1 MSNQKLGRT
10 PAVSDDEIIQ
20 AGQKLTERQQRVTGF
35 SLRKAVGNKG
45 DANRLVKV
53 WNLYLQ
59 SQQLPESHTTQVIPE
74 ELMELHN
81 CLVASFSEQLMATIE
96 RANDM
101 ATDVADK
108 KIKVS
113 FDAISEREKLIE
125 LEMADAMTTIESLEC
140 QNVTVQEKMHEIEQD
155 NHELRSQ
162 LASALKEAEIQA
174 VSIADL
180 KAEKQELMK
189 SLFTMKGIEPQLDNS
204 AEIDEEETPF

>member
-20 AGQKLTERQQRVTGF
+20 AGIKLVERQQRVTGF

-45 DANRLVKV
+45 DANRLMKV
-53 WNLYLQ
+53 WNQYLQ
-59 SQQLPESHTTQVIPE
+59 SQQLPEPHTTHVIPE
-74 ELMELHN
+74 ELKELHN
-81 CLVASFSEQLMATIE
+81 CLVASFSKQLMETIK

-101 ATDVADK
+101 ATDIADK
-108 KIKVS
+108 KVKVS

-125 LEMADAMTTIESLEC
+125 LEMADAMTTIESLEY
-140 QNVTVQEKMHEIEQD
+140 QHVTVQEKMHEIEHD

-162 LASALKEAEIQA
+162 LAAALKEAEIQA

-180 KAEKQELMK
+180 KLEKQELMK
-189 SLFTMKGIEPQLDNS
+189 SLFTMKDIEPQRDSS
-204 AEIDEEETPF
+204 A

>member
-1 MSNQKLGRT
+1 MSNLKLGRT

-20 AGQKLTERQQRVTGF
+20 AGKKLTERQQRVTGF

-45 DANRLVKV
+45 DANRLMKI
-53 WNLYLQ
+53 WNQYLQ
-59 SQQLPESHTTQVIPE
+59 SQQLPEPHTPQLIPE
-74 ELMELHN
+74 ELHKLHN
-81 CLVASFSEQLMATIE
+81 CIVASFSKQLKETIE
-96 RANDM
+96 QANDM

-125 LEMADAMTTIESLEC
+125 LEMADAMSTIESLE
-140 QNVTVQEKMHEIEQD
+140 QQLVAVQEKMYEVEQD
-155 NHELRSQ
+155 NYELRSR
-162 LASALKEAEIQA
+162 LAAALKEAEIQA

-189 SLFTMKGIEPQLDNS
+189 SLFAMKDIEPQLDNS
-204 AEIDEEETPF
+204 AEIDDEETPF